1 VDESGGEARTY
12 AVDAGIILKTQRPP
26 RLRPRTSLAKE
37 VFFLQQIAR
46 QDPTIAVPR
55 VFGYGREGSGTEA
68 VEYTCM
74 TRMPGAALRHV
85 DLSGPARRDVL
96 WALGASLRRV
106 HRLAQPPFLA
116 GNLFPTDDATT
127 GVRDRLAALLDR
139 ALAQMQAAGREWP
152 LADSATSLGSRALD
166 ALPCDAGEERVAL
179 HANPGPEH
187 TFVDPADGRYSGL
200 IDFGDAYIS
209 HPALDLRVWGRP
221 SDRAALFAGYTATAP
236 VSAAFMATWQV
247 IQILT
252 DLLIIAAYPERAVE
266 AYADLEQLSA
276 GL

>member
-1 VDESGGEARTY
+1 
-12 AVDAGIILKTQRPP
+12 
-26 RLRPRTSLAKE
+26 
-37 VFFLQQIAR
+37 
-46 QDPTIAVPR
+46 
-55 VFGYGREGSGTEA
+55 
-68 VEYTCM
+68 
-74 TRMPGAALRHV
+74 MPGVALRHV

-96 WALGASLRRV
+96 WALGARLRRV
-106 HRLAQPPFLA
+106 HRLAQPPFPA
-116 GNLFPTDDATT
+116 SGLFPADDAAT

-152 LADSATSLGSRALD
+152 LPDSAASLGSRALA
-166 ALPCDAGEERVAL
+166 ALPLTGDERVAL
-179 HANPGPEH
+179 HSNPGPEH
-187 TFVDPADGRYSGL
+187 TFVDPAGGRYSGL

-221 SDRAALFAGYTATAP
+221 ADRAALFAGYTATEP
-236 VSAAFMATWQV
+236 VSAEFMTTWCV

-252 DLLIIAAYPERAVE
+252 DLLIIAVYPERTAE